1 MITNPI
7 IPIWLMSIICIVLL
21 LFVYIDFSRFSRKNK
36 TGNSNNNKRP
46 KNIIKYKIFNKI
58 SKTIIIIILFLLNL
72 RFMTPNG
79 DSTQIKYDVDVLF
92 VIDKSV
98 SMRALD
104 YDGEKERM
112 EGVVKD
118 CSYIIDTL
126 NGASYSIIAFGDS
139 AEMLVPFTSDADMV
153 KAELGAITTED
164 DFYASGTSM
173 KLAKKEMEKVLKRVQ
188 KTKGGAAKTIVFF
201 ISDGEITKEGE
212 LYESF
217 KSLKEYVL
225 GGAVMGYGT
234 SSGGKMVS
242 RLYED
247 EPNSSS
253 YYVYYYDNKY
263 NKTTAL
269 SKIDEGNLKEV
280 ASDIGVSYVHMDKTS
295 KIDSILKKLREQMLE
310 SQTAEEKIN
319 SYSDTYYYFAIAL
332 VICLIFDFIIRK
344 RSL

>member
-1 MITNPI
+1 MIINPI
-7 IPIWLMSIICIVLL
+7 IPIWLMSIICIILL
-21 LFVYIDFSRFSRKNK
+21 ILIYVDFSKFSKKNK
-36 TGNSNNNKRP
+36 ANNTKRP
-46 KNIIKYKIFNKI
+46 KNIIKYKIYNKI
-58 SKTIIIIILFLLNL
+58 SKTIMIIVLFLMNL
-72 RFMTPNG
+72 RFMTSNG

-118 CSYIIDTL
+118 CSYIVDTL
-126 NGASYSIIAFGDS
+126 NGASYSIITFGDT
-139 AEMLVPFTSDADMV
+139 AEMLVPFTSDADMI

-188 KTKGGAAKTIVFF
+188 KNKGGAAKTIVFF

-217 KSLKEYVL
+217 GSLKQYVL
-225 GGAVMGYGT
+225 GGAVLGYGT

-247 EPNSSS
+247 QPGSSG

-263 NKTTAL
+263 NRTTAL

-280 ASDIGVSYVHMDKTS
+280 ASDMGVGYVHMDKTS
-295 KIDSILKKLREQMLE
+295 KIDATLNKLEEQMSE
-310 SQTAEEKIN
+310 SQTTEEKLK
-319 SYSDTYYYFAIAL
+319 SYADTYYYFAIAL
-332 VICLIFDFIIRK
+332 VICLIVDFIIRK

>member
-1 MITNPI
+1 MIINPI
-7 IPIWLMSIICIVLL
+7 IPIWLMSIICIILL
-21 LFVYIDFSRFSRKNK
+21 LLVYIDFSKFSKKNK
-36 TGNSNNNKRP
+36 TNKTKRP
-46 KNIIKYKIFNKI
+46 KNITKYKIFNKI
-58 SKTIIIIILFLLNL
+58 SKTIIIAILFLLNL

-79 DSTQIKYDVDVLF
+79 DATQIKYDVDVLF

-118 CSYIIDTL
+118 CNYIIDTL
-126 NGASYSIIAFGDS
+126 NGASYSVISFGDT

-153 KAELGAITTED
+153 KAEITAITTED
-164 DFYASGTSM
+164 DFYATGTSM

-188 KTKGGAAKTIVFF
+188 KTKGAAAKTVVFF

-234 SSGGKMVS
+234 SEGGKMVS

-247 EPNSSS
+247 NPSSSS
-253 YYVYYYDNKY
+253 YYVFYYDNKY
-263 NKTTAL
+263 NRTTAL

-280 ASDIGVSYVHMDKTS
+280 ASDIGVGYVHMDKTS
-295 KIDSILKKLREQMLE
+295 KIDSTLKKLRDQMLE

-319 SYSDTYYYFAIAL
+319 SYSDTYFYFAGAL
-332 VICLIFDFIIRK
+332 VICLIVDFIIRK